1 MAYQINKTNG
11 GLLVNLAD
19 GQIDVAS
26 TDITLIGKNYTG
38 FGESINENF
47 VKMLENFSNTTAP
60 LNPLAGQLWW
70 DSTNLKLK
78 VYTGTTWAT
87 SGGTF
92 VSATQPSMVSGDIWI
107 NNETNQLYFYDGT
120 DLTLAGPIYNNFQ
133 GLTGPQVVSVLDAQ
147 GTSRTIIKYWIGG
160 SLEGVWS
167 SLAFIPQNVDTIP
180 GFSGNI
186 AKGFNPVDADFN
198 YQGTSLKSLAIE
210 DSQGVSRTAEQFLA
224 SDSNDATSG
233 KLNVRNNSGIVVGLS
248 DNTEMKIVSNSFVA
262 ENQITN
268 EDYKI
273 RVRKQTGL
281 VDAIVIKTSTS
292 HVGIFQSTPAYTL
305 DVGGDLRVTGSLI
318 VEGATT
324 AVEVDNL
331 KVKDKNIQLGLSDD
345 STLLNDAA
353 VDEGG
358 IIVESAQGSKDWL
371 WRNSTN
377 SWTTNVNIDLIAGS
391 AIKMGGVEIIKGTD
405 ASGITALGALSTAS
419 IGNIQFTGGINMTT
433 GATDS
438 DGNGLK
444 YTLAGHHNYNNQK
457 ITGVADPTNDQDV
470 ATKAYVDS
478 AINTETIPLALDI
491 TGLTNSQVALV
502 INDIAPAATKQ
513 DGTEA
518 RIHCTDTTSANTT
531 LPASALNTSFNTS
544 LESVQKLD
552 GSGADDGSASVIGS
566 ATFNDV
572 TGSVTLTVNRTLKLF
587 RIVSGTWTYIQ
598 DLTSSV

>member
-1 MAYQINKTNG
+1 
-11 GLLVNLAD
+11 
-19 GQIDVAS
+19 
-26 TDITLIGKNYTG
+26 
-38 FGESINENF
+38 
-47 VKMLENFSNTTAP
+47 MLENFSNTTAP

-180 GFSGNI
+180 GFSGNV

-491 TGLTNSQVALV
+491 TGLTKSQVALV

>member
-180 GFSGNI
+180 GFSGNV

>member
-1 MAYQINKTNG
+1 MAYQINKTSG
-11 GLLVNLAD
+11 ALLVNLAD
-19 GQIDVAS
+19 GQIDIAS

-60 LNPLAGQLWW
+60 ANPLAGQLWW
-70 DSTNLKLK
+70 DSSNQKLK
-78 VYTGTTWAT
+78 VYTGQTWAT

-92 VSATQPSMVSGDIWI
+92 VTAVQPSMVAGDIWI
-107 NNETNQLYFYDGT
+107 NNETNQMYFYDGT

-160 SLEGVWS
+160 TLVGVWS
-167 SLAFIPQNVDTIP
+167 KLAFTPQNVDTIP
-180 GFSGNI
+180 GFTGDV
-186 AKGFNPVDADFN
+186 AKGFNPVESDFN
-198 YQGTSLKSLAIE
+198 YQGTSLKTLSIE

-233 KLNVRNNSGIVVGLS
+233 KLNVRNNAGVVVGLS

-281 VDAIVIKTSTS
+281 VDAVVVKTANSS
-292 HVGIFQSTPAYTL
+292 VGIFQSNPIYTL
-305 DVGGDLRVTGSLI
+305 DVGGDLRVSGNLVVQGTS
-318 VEGATT
+318 T
-324 AVEVDNL
+324 ALEAENL
-331 KVKDKNIQLGLSDD
+331 KVKDKNIQLGLPDD

-353 VDEGG
+353 VDQGG
-358 IIVESAQGSKDWL
+358 IILESAQGSKDWL
-371 WRNSTN
+371 WRSNTN
-377 SWTTNVNIDLIAGS
+377 SWTSNVNIDLIAGS
-391 AIKMGGVEIIKGTD
+391 AIKMNGVEIIRGTD
-405 ASGITALGALSTAS
+405 ASGITALGALTTAS

-438 DGNGLK
+438 NGNGLK

-457 ITGVADPTNDQDV
+457 ITGVADPTEDQDV

-502 INDIAPAATKQ
+502 IEDIAPAATKQ
-513 DGTEA
+513 NGTEA
-518 RIHCTDTTSANTT
+518 RIHCTDTTSATT
-531 LPASALNTSFNTS
+531 VLPASALNSSFNKS

-552 GSGADDGSASVIGS
+552 GSGNDDGSASVIGN
-566 ATFNDV
+566 ATFTDV
-572 TGSVTLTVNRTLKLF
+572 TGNVSLTVNRTLKLF
-587 RIVSGTWTYIQ
+587 RIVGGSWTYIQ